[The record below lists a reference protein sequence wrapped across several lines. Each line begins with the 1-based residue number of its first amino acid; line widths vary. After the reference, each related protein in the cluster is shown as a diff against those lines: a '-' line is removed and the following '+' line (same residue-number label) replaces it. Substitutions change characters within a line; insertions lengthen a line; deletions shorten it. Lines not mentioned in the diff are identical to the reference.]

1 MLWEEKRTVGPF
13 GAQSKELP
21 PRAKSYR
28 LELRATACSNSRA
41 MHGSSCPAFP
51 HPKSSAV
58 ISVLPAEVLEGINKL
73 IDEKYDLKVHFQQFA
88 F

>member
-1 MLWEEKRTVGPF
+1 
-13 GAQSKELP
+13 
-21 PRAKSYR
+21 
-28 LELRATACSNSRA
+28 